1 MYFDNVDVSK
11 LEGKIVAD
19 FGSGI
24 GRWSYILSKRVNLKS
39 LVVSDASD
47 AIFVSRENLKE
58 FNNVIFL
65 KFDIDQCPFD
75 KNVIDF
81 GFCLGVLHH
90 LPYDLNDS
98 KNVLIKFIIVA
109 KKIFFICIGNLMKEA
124 SYLKV
129 SIKFLIC

>member
-81 GFCLGVLHH
+81 GFAWVFCTICPMILM
-90 LPYDLNDS
+90 
-98 KNVLIKFIIVA
+98 IA
-109 KKIFFICIGNLMKEA
+109 KKCINKIHNSCKENLFICIGNLRKRH
-124 SYLKV
+124 
-129 SIKFLIC
+129 LI